1 MANANLKQWLSDRK
15 VLFVTNSMLRPGGTF
30 LASLLTYAE
39 EIPIHNIAVIPGTR
53 QLVKM
58 GGEVYELPRYGI
70 DVFEELSRR
79 CMQDIVW
86 KQFDYA
92 VYIDD
97 DCFVTDFERLMKMLD
112 DFMKSGQC
120 CLAGPQDGGVFCH
133 RNHSHLMI
141 NTFISFWNLKMLRQ
155 NTNKEAFRLRL
166 QNLQEGDKP
175 YENFLKQINE
185 DTKNLMINSAQ
196 SNIQLMTEWRRQK
209 FPLVDG
215 RHLCPYAKIVMDD
228 PSNPVEP
235 HQVPYS
241 YKSSVQ
247 NFEPYYLIEQAWVL
261 ETNSPIEYFRACDLY
276 GPEDNDEETDNSGL
290 TSAVYDKQMN
300 LVAVHTWFSRAYSK
314 FPTDELM
321 MKHTLR
327 INKIISKYAKL

>member
-1 MANANLKQWLSDRK
+1 MSALNLKQWLSDRK

-39 EIPIHNIAVIPGTR
+39 DIPIHNIAVVPGTKQMVR
-53 QLVKM
+53 S
-58 GGEVYELPRYGI
+58 GNEVYEIPRYGI
-70 DVFEELSRR
+70 DVFEEMSRR
-79 CMQDIVW
+79 AMQDIVW

-112 DFMKSGQC
+112 DFMKSGLSC
-120 CLAGPQDGGVFCH
+120 IAGPQDGGVFCH

-141 NTFISFWNLKMLRQ
+141 NTFISFWNLKMLRSKSNMESFRQ
-155 NTNKEAFRLRL
+155 RLRSL
-166 QNLQEGDKP
+166 SENNKP
-175 YENFLKQINE
+175 YENFLYALDS
-185 DTKNLMINSAQ
+185 DTKNVMVNSDL
-196 SNIQLMTEWRRQK
+196 SNIQLMSEWRRQK

-215 RHLCPYAKIVMDD
+215 KHLCPYAKIVMDD
-228 PSNPVEP
+228 PSNPIEP

-241 YKSSVQ
+241 YKSGVG
-247 NFEPYYLIEQAWVL
+247 NFEPYYIIEQAWVL
-261 ETNSPIEYFRACDLY
+261 ETNAPIEYFKACDLY
-276 GPEDNDEETDNSGL
+276 DSEEDDEETDNSGL

-300 LVAVHTWFSRAYSK
+300 LVAVHTWFSRCYSK